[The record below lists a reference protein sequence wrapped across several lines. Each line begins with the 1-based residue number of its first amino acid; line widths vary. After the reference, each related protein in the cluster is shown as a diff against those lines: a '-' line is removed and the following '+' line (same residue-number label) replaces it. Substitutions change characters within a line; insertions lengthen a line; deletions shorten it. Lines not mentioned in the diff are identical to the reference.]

1 MDCGDIDY
9 YFLED
14 VLNIKIPTKFI
25 TPKPKAIENIKLLG
39 DKEMVNQFLQKI
51 NDWDEKNYQYYDE
64 LLSIYEYDHF
74 TKETSK
80 ESD

>member
-1 MDCGDIDY
+1 MDYGDIDY

-39 DKEMVNQFLQKI
+39 DKEMAEQFLQKI
-51 NDWDEKNYQYYDE
+51 NDWDKKNYQQAE
-64 LLSIYEYDHF
+64 LGVPHSEMQVELD
-74 TKETSK
+74 
-80 ESD
+80 